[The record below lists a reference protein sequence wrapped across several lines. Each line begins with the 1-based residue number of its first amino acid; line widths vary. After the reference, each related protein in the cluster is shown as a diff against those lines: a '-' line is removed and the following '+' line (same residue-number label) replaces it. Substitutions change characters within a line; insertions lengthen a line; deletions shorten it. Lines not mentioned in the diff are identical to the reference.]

1 MTQYVYLNYVA
12 SFECATNLT
21 GYNVT
26 FVYGPNITIDQVT
39 ETNLPNGAKKITF
52 PATNEVNGSDIYC
65 VARSESVVTTSTA
78 AYIYIQ
84 GNLFAIM
91 NAANDDLYACI
102 GPPES
107 VSNLQGHQ
115 LDYCCVFIS
124 WDPPF
129 VLPGLT
135 VQYRIS
141 VGTNNRQELISNT
154 NYTYCPLNLTN
165 GYYRFI
171 VMTAN
176 GAGNGLTTNNVTLYY
191 HSSTTYSVFV
201 F

>member
-1 MTQYVYLNYVA
+1 MLPVALILLHCQFLSALAGMNGEDLVITSLYILFSTGIDLFTIVPVTQYVYLNYVA

-91 NAANDDLYACI
+91 NAANDDLYAC
-102 GPPES
+102 
-107 VSNLQGHQ
+107 
-115 LDYCCVFIS
+115 
-124 WDPPF
+124 
-129 VLPGLT
+129 
-135 VQYRIS
+135 R
-141 VGTNNRQELISNT
+141 
-154 NYTYCPLNLTN
+154 
-165 GYYRFI
+165 
-171 VMTAN
+171 
-176 GAGNGLTTNNVTLYY
+176 
-191 HSSTTYSVFV
+191 ST
-201 F
+201 